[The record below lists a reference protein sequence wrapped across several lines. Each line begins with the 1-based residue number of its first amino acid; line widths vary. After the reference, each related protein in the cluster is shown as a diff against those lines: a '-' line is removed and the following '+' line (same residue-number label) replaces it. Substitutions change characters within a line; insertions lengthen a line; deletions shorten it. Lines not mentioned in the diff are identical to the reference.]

1 MRCPPR
7 RPLPLPPGAP
17 RRRRPPSGTLTAE
30 TIALVNPQKNY
41 AQFLLRALLPTIIH
55 VVITLAAGY
64 SVGSEF
70 RRRDARAWLESAGGD
85 PVVALAGKL
94 APLFGIFVLIMLAE
108 PFVLEGVLEIP
119 FRGDVPL
126 MIAAGCLLIIAYLS
140 LGALLQLLARDL
152 ATGLGLAG
160 LIASPAFGYAGV
172 GFPTIGMNTFAQ
184 TWSAILPLRW
194 YMAVLLG
201 QAARGLPV
209 SDLAVPFAALAG
221 LAVLFAGLALAAH
234 GEPHAQAAGSR
245 RRGLPSRPKREPA
258 PRGIGGAFKAEWRRV
273 LGTRSAFSLLF
284 LAPLVYGIYY
294 PQPYLNQILR
304 KLPIAVVDNDLSDLS
319 RQIVETLDASGAL
332 SVVVRARTLAE
343 ARTAIDRGQAFAAVE
358 IPPGTERD
366 VLKGITAHIPIYA
379 DATYLF
385 IFKSTASG
393 VATAIGTLTSELVSR
408 GARSD
413 GSLVKAKLASSSPAD
428 VLLQPIFNPVGGYA
442 SYVVPAAF
450 ILILQQT
457 LLIGAA
463 MLTGAALA
471 AGGGAFAGV
480 LGRGVAHLTIYLPAL
495 ALYLIVLPR
504 IYGFSTLGHLPQIF
518 ALAAVFL
525 LATSFM
531 GQAVGAW
538 FTRPENATILLL
550 ATSLPQFF
558 MAGFAWPR
566 EAIPDVALAF
576 GRVFPA
582 DSAIDGLVRI
592 NQLGAGIWEV
602 AHDWLV
608 LWCLATCLFRAR
620 GGLGVRGQERTGAC
634 VKPGLQPS
642 LRSLLAAGAVIYS
655 SNRSG
660 SAAPIIGVVRA
671 TEVRVEPEVNGQL
684 VSIAVEKGARVHA
697 GDVLARLSAV
707 ELTAQL
713 DQARAAL
720 ASAAANRNNVY
731 AGVRREQVDSL
742 KAAIA
747 KASSRLDYVQAQL
760 TRTSTLARQ
769 SFESQQNLDQA
780 ETDVAGAQ
788 ADVEEAQANY
798 DAAVAGP
805 TREERAITDT
815 QVQAASA
822 AVSVLERRLDKMV
835 LRAPADGVVSVIAAE
850 VGENVRAG
858 QPILMVE
865 AMGRQ
870 WLSFNVR
877 EDHLGGLAMG
887 ATVSVSANR
896 RCWRRQIRHHRTS
909 AAGHLR
915 DLAGRAGD
923 RRSRPQHTPPAS
935 RSAGVAGRAGARHDR
950 LDRTLTK
957 KQTPTAVSS
966 ERLQLRPQPTI
977 HEPRIWFYPAARDCS
992 SCRL

>member
-1 MRCPPR
+1 MRPASKPGFLLVARRECRWLFHDRVALLLIFGVPLFAFVVLTTVFSHPVIRGLGVTVVDEDRSDASRALVEYVAASPSLHVVDRAGTLSTAVQDIRSGKAISAIYIPPDFERDLKAER
-7 RPLPLPPGAP
+7 RPQVVGFYNQQFLT
-17 RRRRPPSGTLTAE
+17 PSGIASSGLNDALSAAAAVAAPAKRAAPAPTSIGTMTGE

-85 PVVALAGKL
+85 PLVALAGKL

-108 PFVLEGVLEIP
+108 ALFLEGVLQIP

-126 MIAAGCLLIIAYLS
+126 LVAAGCLLIIAHLS
-140 LGALLQLLARDL
+140 LGALLQLLVGDL

-172 GFPTIGMNTFAQ
+172 GFPTVGMNTFAQ
-184 TWSAILPLRW
+184 VWSAILPLRW
-194 YMAVLLG
+194 YLAVLLG

-209 SDLAVPFAALAG
+209 SDSAVPFAALAG
-221 LAVLFAGLALAAH
+221 LTVLFAGLAWLRMASLTRKGWFETA
-234 GEPHAQAAGSR
+234 
-245 RRGLPSRPKREPA
+245 RPAEQPESDPA
-258 PRGIGGAFKAEWRRV
+258 PRGIGGAFTAEWRRV
-273 LGTRSAFSLLF
+273 LRTRSAFSLLF

-343 ARTAIDRGQAFAAVE
+343 ARTAIDRGEAFAAVE

-385 IFKSTASG
+385 IFRSTASG
-393 VATAIGTLTSELVSR
+393 VATAIGALTSDLVSR

-413 GSLVKAKLASSSPAD
+413 GSLVKAKLASLSPAN

-463 MLTGAALA
+463 MLTRAAVA
-471 AGGGAFAGV
+471 KGGGAFAGV
-480 LGRGVAHLTIYLPAL
+480 LGRGVAHLTIYLPAV

-504 IYGFSTLGHLPQIF
+504 IYGFSTLGHLPQLF

-576 GRVFPA
+576 GRLFPA
-582 DSAIDGLVRI
+582 DFAIDGLVRI

-602 AHDWLV
+602 AHDWLA
-608 LWCLATCLFRAR
+608 LWCLALAYFA
-620 GGLGVRGQERTGAC
+620 LAVISAFAVERGQR
-634 VKPGLQPS
+634 
-642 LRSLLAAGAVIYS
+642 
-655 SNRSG
+655 
-660 SAAPIIGVVRA
+660 
-671 TEVRVEPEVNGQL
+671 
-684 VSIAVEKGARVHA
+684 H
-697 GDVLARLSAV
+697 
-707 ELTAQL
+707 
-713 DQARAAL
+713 
-720 ASAAANRNNVY
+720 
-731 AGVRREQVDSL
+731 
-742 KAAIA
+742 
-747 KASSRLDYVQAQL
+747 
-760 TRTSTLARQ
+760 
-769 SFESQQNLDQA
+769 
-780 ETDVAGAQ
+780 AQ
-788 ADVEEAQANY
+788 A
-798 DAAVAGP
+798 
-805 TREERAITDT
+805 
-815 QVQAASA
+815 
-822 AVSVLERRLDKMV
+822 
-835 LRAPADGVVSVIAAE
+835 
-850 VGENVRAG
+850 
-858 QPILMVE
+858 
-865 AMGRQ
+865 
-870 WLSFNVR
+870 
-877 EDHLGGLAMG
+877 
-887 ATVSVSANR
+887 
-896 RCWRRQIRHHRTS
+896 
-909 AAGHLR
+909 
-915 DLAGRAGD
+915 
-923 RRSRPQHTPPAS
+923 
-935 RSAGVAGRAGARHDR
+935 
-950 LDRTLTK
+950 
-957 KQTPTAVSS
+957 
-966 ERLQLRPQPTI
+966 
-977 HEPRIWFYPAARDCS
+977 
-992 SCRL
+992 